1 MLQEL
6 QEIKEEKGFLFLSL
20 KKKENFDSY
29 IYDQIRMDEECLQPT
44 QLNEYYRFDIQGLLS
59 LESFLD
65 HYVFQRQEGY
75 RFLIMLFEHILKVN
89 RNKPLLFDVRYIY
102 LPAEGNF
109 LRFVCVPLN
118 IEHWHLQKDISRRFV
133 EYLAHHFQT
142 KEAYEII
149 GFMIRSVLG
158 DEFSLTSVLRGLFL
172 LEGLYRPKQHFWE
185 RLSQKKGQQCFE
197 ARAEELSRLHERE
210 KKTLKESSIMSE
222 DQKWNREKTML
233 LGEEPIKKPYLEG
246 KKNCY
251 KLKGQIMIIGRD
263 ADCEIRLESALL
275 SKKHLQLTCRQDRW
289 YARDLKSKNGSWLNG
304 KRMQREM
311 RLKEGMVLKTADCQ
325 FIFHEGQM
333 QDD

>member
-6 QEIKEEKGFLFLSL
+6 QEIKEENGFLFLSL

-172 LEGLYRPKQHFWE
+172 LEGLYRPKRAHWAPSLMRG
-185 RLSQKKGQQCFE
+185 RLFVDWSG
-197 ARAEELSRLHERE
+197 RAFKIAHVCSR
-210 KKTLKESSIMSE
+210 MF
-222 DQKWNREKTML
+222 
-233 LGEEPIKKPYLEG
+233 
-246 KKNCY
+246 
-251 KLKGQIMIIGRD
+251 
-263 ADCEIRLESALL
+263 
-275 SKKHLQLTCRQDRW
+275 
-289 YARDLKSKNGSWLNG
+289 
-304 KRMQREM
+304 
-311 RLKEGMVLKTADCQ
+311 V
-325 FIFHEGQM
+325 
-333 QDD
+333 